1 MTSLRSGGKL
11 TLMKKLLAI
20 LVLGLM
26 FCSSS
31 YAEWEKIYSDKNS
44 EHFIDKSKFK
54 KEGKSIYYWHLVN
67 YLIQNENIYWKS
79 SLTYTEVDCNLF
91 RGKDHVFNFY
101 SEFMG
106 EGEILGDHNP
116 PNEWVSPEP
125 NTLRYLSYN
134 EVCDQ

>member
-1 MTSLRSGGKL
+1 MKRLSLY
-11 TLMKKLLAI
+11 I
-20 LVLGLM
+20 FLVLM
-26 FCSSS
+26 FCSPAYS
-31 YAEWEKIYSDKNS
+31 EWKKIFSDENS

-67 YLIQNENIYWKS
+67 YLIQNDDIFWKS

-106 EGEILGDHNP
+106 EGELLGDHNP
-116 PNEWVSPEP
+116 PNEWNSPER
-125 NTLRYLSYN
+125 NTIRHISYS
-134 EVCDQ
+134 EVCDK

>member
-1 MTSLRSGGKL
+1 MLSG
-11 TLMKKLLAI
+11 KKFIQIKILSILLI
-20 LVLGLM
+20 SRNL
-26 FCSSS
+26 
-31 YAEWEKIYSDKNS
+31 N
-44 EHFIDKSKFK
+44 

-67 YLIQNENIYWKS
+67 YFIQNENIYWKS

-91 RGKDHVFNFY
+91 RGKDHVFNYY